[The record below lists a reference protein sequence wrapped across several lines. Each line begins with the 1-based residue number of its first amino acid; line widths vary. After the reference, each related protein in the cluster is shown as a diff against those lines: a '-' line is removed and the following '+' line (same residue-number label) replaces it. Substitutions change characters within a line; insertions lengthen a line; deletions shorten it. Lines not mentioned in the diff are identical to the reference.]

1 MTSIDLPGHA
11 TGLLLF
17 GAPMNTTTGDR
28 TNYTVHTSLDGK
40 LFPCVC
46 CRVCCRASASC
57 TSTANG

>member
-46 CRVCCRASASC
+46 CRV
-57 TSTANG
+57 